1 MKIIKRILSVV
12 LAVAITLQCGNTA
25 FAEAASPRQEYSD
38 DGVLYTYNADGT
50 VTATIYTSPVVEER
64 KTTSNED
71 DRLEDHGDSYV
82 NTSENVTVTLEKTY
96 SDGDIL
102 VSLSDADT
110 AIAFYPETAAGAVP
124 VEPSGPV
131 EAETNEDLDSLSYEG
146 LPAEDDLGELAE
158 LPDEKQSAG
167 EDKSTEVTG
176 TDQQEEIEQ
185 QPATEVQTPDS
196 PDEKDDANELSA
208 VSRKHSIHLSP
219 LSVRRS
225 AAISTHYLA
234 SSTDSSELNEEDTP
248 DETPNPVETPTPTAI
263 PEPTEPLVQTATPV
277 SAETPEPTE
286 TPAPAESPAP
296 TNTPTPAENL
306 PERQEQTAPDTPK
319 VEVVS
324 PNCVKVLEPQAGL
337 EYSIN
342 NGLTWV
348 AIDNNGEVR
357 FENLAPETEYEVVAR
372 KMGIDT
378 FLPSPPSA
386 PAKVTT
392 PAETPEATPEP
403 TEAPLPTPEPTSTP
417 EPTPTPTPL
426 PSETPA
432 ATTEQQQQY
441 EPAAVYDSVNGV
453 GMGYANGTYAGVL
466 YPGAI
471 NEFTDIEFIPKGNG
485 VKETVIMRQYTTPE
499 MSYVLDFSGLSPVL
513 SGNSVLL
520 YDASGVK
527 SGEISAPYLLD
538 ANGAYNDNIVV
549 SLENIGGGY
558 RLTYKLDG
566 AWLQNAAFPVI
577 LDPSTYI
584 GKDDDGHSWNNMED
598 AYVTSAEPNR
608 NYGWTNWQLQ
618 CGNTSGEALCLFRPV
633 FPDSINNIAD
643 YILVKEVKLHTYVE
657 SVSGGNTYR
666 VYQLLGDWN
675 SQTVTYNNCPAYTAS
690 NSAPKYI
697 ASSGWYEWD
706 LTAAASTW
714 FNSLAQM
721 QAYGVLIRGESSGG
735 YLTFAS
741 SDPWINNAYYT
752 ITYYPVAQSNP
763 KDPNLRVTAYG
774 NALNSGTGY
783 LNLDW
788 GTVEGASNYYVG
800 IHNGKAYEYFYVNG
814 ATSWTTQGKGIWPTE
829 DEINSGRYLLHHDG
843 AGAEL
848 PTIPAFSYNNSGGA
862 LAGNL
867 NYSICV
873 VPANQYGQAPNPKY
887 FGVRTARLPDRL
899 PPSVPES
906 MDLENGIYTNADE
919 VTLLWTGMRDYNDT
933 ATSAVASLGTGCV
946 QISVDSTGDW
956 VDTDCSSGDG
966 STMLDISALD
976 EGYHVVYVRGKDSAG
991 NTGTAAPLQFCIDR
1005 TPPSAPEIA
1014 VVPSEWS
1021 NEASISLT
1029 WSGITD
1035 INELN
1040 RVEYAI
1046 DGAEY
1051 VSTGLNTAEY
1061 SGFIIDVSSLDDGE
1075 HTLSVRGVDLAG
1087 NEGEAAAAVFRR
1099 DTTAPVFDDAS
1110 VDPDSWTNKNEI
1122 SFGWTA
1128 LEDIHSGLKLVWY
1141 SVDDGEQLSL
1151 ETKKDLS
1158 TPLDISDLADGEHT
1172 ILLHFEDNV
1181 GNTREETLSLFRD
1194 VTKPELAILSPTDGS
1209 AVNGTVEVL
1218 GSVDDLSLDTWKL
1231 TATGEDGTAHL
1242 LKSGTDKKDAE
1253 LLGILN
1259 CALFADGEKVEL
1271 KLYAIDKAGN
1281 ENEVSGTVIVV
1292 DKSAKP
1298 ISGTVTITSPES
1310 NEQLKTPSMIGT
1322 YTTEYEQSETEGLLY
1337 IDGVYQGK
1345 TKNKTFPFDTI
1356 TYEENSVHS
1365 ISVLSRANDG
1375 TIQFSQGV
1383 SNYVLHSDA
1392 FEDDS
1397 FLSSHSGI
1405 AFDYSA
1411 SLDGAASGTLISQMI
1426 TPAFPVLSLRISVTE
1441 NKPAGTDIQYYY
1453 STDSGET
1460 WTSISPEMD
1469 VPMLSRPETV
1479 MIKAELTGDG
1489 ANSPILYGLTV
1500 QGVIETNPT
1509 RVIVK
1514 LLRSVEQ
1521 IELAST
1527 TVTKAITTLAETP
1540 ENAVD
1545 LGQYV
1550 DGQLKADTFTFDARP
1565 ITEKGSRKVVLTAH
1579 TDADVFHG
1587 TKAAA
1592 SVLLRE
1598 NVSESGTVESEE
1610 LKADGKLYAIRL
1622 EALYDG
1628 AMAFRY
1634 STDKETWYKLTP
1646 GAYVYLESPA
1656 DSVYLRAAGGT
1667 LRAWHLE
1674 GVTCSESRITV
1685 QIMQPLSNVTA
1696 ADWGEEAYKNEKL
1709 RYCDLSWTD
1718 ATPEDTTAA
1727 YTTQYEIYRNGE
1739 LIATTTDTR
1748 YRDNYYLAGARYE
1761 VRAVRTYSGY
1771 EPHTSDRTAA
1781 TRIVMKAP
1789 AYETEVKPELPEQ
1802 KQSEYLNKLYGGNYT
1817 FSGEAKAPVDDRALD
1832 MSLLGRNKLCANG
1845 FEPIN
1850 FNTGNFL
1857 LETVDYSLSDL
1868 GLAVLTLDRTY
1879 NSRSDAPNGPFGA
1892 KWSSTWTEHLRLY
1905 TEGDITYTQADG
1917 AEIVFTR
1924 RANGSYTGGE
1934 GRGLTLTAN
1943 GSEYRITNLDGEI
1956 HAFTGGGLLKYVQ
1969 FSDGNRITL
1978 RRDEDGLITALVLP
1992 SGKTLAVES
2001 DRSGHITSIETAA
2014 GTLRYTYRGNLLERF
2029 TDADGSEIRYAYD
2042 AQGRMTEWYDA
2053 SGVRQVRNTY
2063 DQKGRVTHQIDAGGG
2078 EYAVEYFDDHTV
2090 TTDADG
2096 NRSEIWFDAQKRTT
2110 KTVDANGGEISYT
2123 YNQHSNIIAITDAL
2137 GNTTRYEYDAFGN
2150 KVKETAPDGS
2160 SYSLQY
2166 DASNNLTQLT
2176 DQRGGV
2182 TRYEYDT
2189 HNRLV
2194 KQTNSDGGVIAYTY
2208 NDAGQVLTVTDPLG
2222 HVTAYEYDGVDL
2234 VRSTDPNGNVTSYT
2248 YDGQHRLTA
2257 TTDALGNTTAFAY
2270 DGQDNLTSVTF
2281 ADGTSFAYEY
2291 DKVGNLTAQTDAL
2304 GNVTRYEYDALRQLV
2319 KTIYPDGSESTST
2332 YDHSGNLIAAIDAL
2346 GSEATAA
2353 YDGRGRISTLTDALG
2368 NTTTYTYDLNGN
2380 LLSETLANGAET
2392 QYHYTPNS
2400 QLSSVTNAAGE
2411 QIFYT
2416 YDAAGNLLSV
2426 TAPDG
2431 GVTRYG
2437 YDAMGR
2443 LLSETDP
2450 NGATTTYAYDKAGRL
2465 ASKTDALGNTTTYT
2479 FDANGNLL
2487 TITDALGGVTSYTYD
2502 ALNRA
2507 VSMTDANGATTTYTY
2522 DAVGNLVSQTDA
2534 LGAVT
2539 TYAYDDNG
2547 SITGLTDALGGKSA
2561 MSYDELGN
2569 VIVVLQ
2575 KNSGT
2580 VNAAYDPLGH
2590 LLSET
2595 DALGNTTA
2603 YEYDANGK
2611 VTRITDALG
2620 QSAEIAYDE
2629 TGNVTRVGAPDGSE
2643 TSYAYDLAGRLLSET
2658 SATGAKTGYTYE
2670 SGRLTS
2676 TAVNGNETRFTYD
2689 LAGNITSVTDA
2700 EGRKVELS
2708 YDALGNLTAVTYPDG
2723 TQDSYEYDALSRLVK
2738 YTPREGDATAY
2749 TYNAMGDVLTVTV
2762 GNQTT
2767 SYEYDLLGRMT
2778 ATITADGARTEAV
2791 YDALGNTVKTTDALG
2806 NATSYAYTVDSLL
2819 KEIRYANGA
2828 TLTANYDLVGNL
2840 TAETDPE
2847 GNATAYEYDPVGRM
2861 TAVTD
2866 ALGNTTRYEYDAA
2879 DNLAKVT
2886 DALGHVTSYTYDA
2899 LGNLTS
2905 ETDALG
2911 NTVKYSYTTEGWLE
2925 TVTDAEGHVTRY
2937 TYDRTGN
2944 VLTADYAGEQTETNT
2959 YNELGLL
2966 TTVTTA
2972 EGDTLYQYDDASRL
2986 ISVTQPNGETVS
2998 YTYDSHGNRATMTYP
3013 NGKTV
3018 KYTYD
3023 DMNRLIAVKGIDGA
3037 TTKYSYDALGRRIA
3051 TDGVKE
3057 DTVYAYD
3064 EVGNLVSQTTT
3075 GAYDLALEYAYDLS
3089 GRMTQESR
3097 TENGATLE
3105 SVFTYDPLGQLTS
3118 FTRSDGQSETYTYD
3132 PVGNM
3137 TAKTQNGVS
3146 TAMRYNAANQLISS
3160 VSGTDKTTYTY
3171 DANGNLVRSENAGGA
3186 RSYAYNALN
3195 LLESFTREDGYTE
3208 NYSYNANRLLSEI
3221 RTNEDL
3227 TTTLTWDILYGD
3239 GVVISAAQNG
3249 QKTSYTYG
3257 LERISAKTGST
3268 RTEYV
3273 YDGRG
3278 SVAAE
3283 VSYNNAWYTFGG
3295 GLARK
3300 NVVSKSYSPF
3310 GELLTEQ
3317 TSGFGYNGEYYNAA
3331 TGMIYLRARFYE
3343 PEMNRFG
3350 QKDTLRGSIADGISL
3365 NRYLY
3370 CWNDPIDYIDPS
3382 GQLGILGAAGLIG
3395 AIAGGVTGAVSAV
3408 LDAHKTGQKVTVR
3421 NVLKGTAIGVASGMT
3436 AGVTAAATFAS
3447 TGSVK
3452 IAATAAG
3459 MAGGAV
3465 AGGLS
3470 SAINSIESGQSVG
3483 TVLKNTAL
3491 GAAHGAVRGGVTAM
3505 IGTSLGGSTAAY
3517 VGANALTG
3525 IADRYIT
3532 SRVSGNGIRESAK
3545 SAYDLKEIASD
3556 LILGMT
3562 AAVAAKGAQR
3572 AVTAIGS
3579 AIEGSKASRES
3590 TNNTS
3595 RTSKNVSNNSDS
3607 ITDELTSEET
3617 QNGTTRDINQPV
3629 PQPKNGGS
3637 ARIPTVESTQAG
3649 GQSVGC
3655 SRSESSTRAI
3665 YRAVGVDEYYDIM
3678 NTGRFRGADGSL
3690 AAKEFGN
3697 SFEETL
3703 DFANR
3708 SINTDKVAII
3718 KVTIPEDVY
3727 IRLNHMTL
3735 DAPIFKSGTP
3745 VVEPN
3750 MLDYFNEN
3758 IISIEHVY

>member
-1 MKIIKRILSVV
+1 MKMIKRILSVV
-12 LAVAITLQCGNTA
+12 LTVAITLQCGNTA
-25 FAEAASPRQEYSD
+25 FAETASPRQEYSD

-82 NTSENVTVTLEKTY
+82 NTSEDVTVTLEKTY
-96 SDGDIL
+96 SDGDNL

-124 VEPSGPV
+124 VEPSDPV
-131 EAETNEDLDSLSYEG
+131 EAETNKNLDSISGEG
-146 LPAEDDLGELAE
+146 FTDEDEPSERTE
-158 LPDEKQSAG
+158 LPDEKQSTG
-167 EDKSTEVTG
+167 EDKPTVVTG

-185 QPATEVQTPDS
+185 QPATEAQTPDS
-196 PDEKDDANELSA
+196 ADEKDGANELSA

-225 AAISTHYLA
+225 AVISTHYLA
-234 SSTDSSELNEEDTP
+234 SSIDSSELNEEDTP
-248 DETPNPVETPTPTAI
+248 DETPNPVETLTPTAI
-263 PEPTEPLVQTATPV
+263 PEPTEPPIQTATPV
-277 SAETPEPTE
+277 PTGTPEPTE
-286 TPAPAESPAP
+286 APAPTESPTP
-296 TNTPTPAENL
+296 TNTPTPTENL
-306 PERQEQTAPDTPK
+306 TERQEQTAPDTPK

-357 FENLAPETEYEVVAR
+357 FEKLVPETEYEVVAR
-372 KMGIDT
+372 KMGNDT
-378 FLPSPPSA
+378 FLPSPPST

-392 PAETPEATPEP
+392 PVEIPEATPEP
-403 TEAPLPTPEPTSTP
+403 TETPLPTPEPTSTP

-432 ATTEQQQQY
+432 AATEPQQQY

-558 RLTYKLDG
+558 RLTYKLDE

-675 SQTVTYNNCPAYTAS
+675 SQTVTYNSCPAYTAS

-697 ASSGWYEWD
+697 ASAGWYEWD

-721 QAYGVLIRGESSGG
+721 QAYGVLIRGERSGG

-741 SDPWINNAYYT
+741 SDPWTNNAYYT

-783 LNLDW
+783 LNLNW

-848 PTIPAFSYNNSGGA
+848 PTIPAFSYNNSGGT

-873 VPANQYGQAPNPKY
+873 IPANQYGQAPNPKY

-966 STMLDISALD
+966 STVLDISNLA

-1005 TPPSAPEIA
+1005 TPPTAPEIA
-1014 VVPSEWS
+1014 VVPSDWS

-1061 SGFIIDVSSLDDGE
+1061 SGFIIDVNSLDDGE

-1087 NEGEAAAAVFRR
+1087 NEGEAAAAAFKR

-1122 SFGWTA
+1122 SFGWTE
-1128 LEDIHSGLKLVWY
+1128 LEDIHSGLKLIWY

-1151 ETKKDLS
+1151 ETEKNLS

-1242 LKSGTDKKDAE
+1242 LKSGTNKKDAE

-1259 CALFADGEKVEL
+1259 CALFEDGEKVEL

-1310 NEQLKTPSMIGT
+1310 NEQLKTPSTTGA

-1345 TKNKTFPFDTI
+1345 TKNKSFPFDTI
-1356 TYEENSVHS
+1356 TYEENSAHS
-1365 ISVLSRANDG
+1365 ISVLSRADDG

-1411 SLDGAASGTLISQMI
+1411 SLDGAASGTLVSQAI

-1441 NKPAGTDIQYYY
+1441 SKPAGTDIQYYY

-1460 WTSISPEMD
+1460 WTSISPETD

-1479 MIKAELTGDG
+1479 TIKAELTGDG

-1509 RVIVK
+1509 RAIVK

-1521 IELAST
+1521 IELANT

-1540 ENAVD
+1540 KNAVS

-1550 DGQLKADTFTFDARP
+1550 DGQLKADTFIFDARP
-1565 ITEKGSRKVVLTAH
+1565 ITEKDSRKVVLTAH

-1592 SVLLRE
+1592 SILLRE

-1622 EALYDG
+1622 EALRDG
-1628 AMAFRY
+1628 DVAFRY

-1656 DSVYLRAAGGT
+1656 ESVYLRAAGGT
-1667 LRAWHLE
+1667 LRAWHVE
-1674 GVTCSESRITV
+1674 GVTCTESSVTVRI
-1685 QIMQPLSNVTA
+1685 MHPPENVTV
-1696 ADWGEEAYKNEKL
+1696 ADWGADYYGNEKL
-1709 RYCDLSWTD
+1709 RYYDLSWTD
-1718 ATPEDTTAA
+1718 PTPEDTSAA
-1727 YTTQYEIYRNGE
+1727 NTTVYEIYRNGE
-1739 LIATTTDTR
+1739 LIGSTADTR
-1748 YRDNYYLAGARYE
+1748 YTDTYYIANARYE
-1761 VRAVRTYSGY
+1761 VRAVRSYGGS
-1771 EPHTSDRTAA
+1771 EDHVSNRTAA
-1781 TRIVMKAP
+1781 EKTSMKAP
-1789 AYETEVKPELPEQ
+1789 ERLIGVSYTAEEQ
-1802 KQSEYLNKLYGGNYT
+1802 KQSEYLNRLYGGNYS
-1817 FSGEAKAPVDDRALD
+1817 FSNQAVAPVDDRALD
-1832 MSLLGRNKLCANG
+1832 KSLLGRNKLCANG

-1868 GLAVLTLDRTY
+1868 GLAALTLDRTY

-2001 DRSGHITSIETAA
+2001 DRSGHITSIETPA
-2014 GTLRYTYRGNLLERF
+2014 GTLRYSYRGNLLERF

-2053 SGVRQVRNTY
+2053 ANIRQVKNTY

-2123 YNQHSNIIAITDAL
+2123 YDQHSNIIAITDAL

-2182 TRYEYDT
+2182 TRYEYDA

-2194 KQTNSDGGVIAYTY
+2194 NQTNPDGGVIAYTY

-2222 HVTAYEYDGVDL
+2222 NVTAYEYDGVDL

-2248 YDGQHRLTA
+2248 YDDQHRLVS
-2257 TTDALGNTTAFAY
+2257 TTDALGNTTSFAY
-2270 DGQDNLTSVTF
+2270 DTQDNLTSVTF

-2291 DKVGNLTAQTDAL
+2291 DKVGNLTSQTDAL

-2319 KTIYPDGSESTST
+2319 KTTYPDGSEESST
-2332 YDHSGNLIAAIDAL
+2332 YNATGNAIGAVDAQGDGVTAEYDGMGNLI
-2346 GSEATAA
+2346 S
-2353 YDGRGRISTLTDALG
+2353 LTDEEG
-2368 NTTTYTYDLNGN
+2368 NTTLFSYDLNGN
-2380 LLSETLANGAET
+2380 LLSETLASGIET
-2392 QYHYTPNS
+2392 RYTYD
-2400 QLSSVTNAAGE
+2400 SVNRLVEIQSGDITAR
-2411 QIFYT
+2411 YT
-2416 YDAAGNLLSV
+2416 YDAAGNV
-2426 TAPDG
+2426 TSLRIGEDE
-2431 GVTRYG
+2431 TRYT
-2437 YDAMGR
+2437 YDCMGR
-2443 LLSETDP
+2443 LTSETNP
-2450 NGATTTYAYDKAGRL
+2450 EGYAVRYWYDLAGRVIRMEENGL
-2465 ASKTDALGNTTTYT
+2465 DTSST

-2487 TITDALGGVTSYTYD
+2487 TVQERGSRTPTYRYEYN
-2502 ALNRA
+2502 ALN
-2507 VSMTDANGATTTYTY
+2507 
-2522 DAVGNLVSQTDA
+2522 Q
-2534 LGAVT
+2534 
-2539 TYAYDDNG
+2539 
-2547 SITGLTDALGGKSA
+2547 
-2561 MSYDELGN
+2561 
-2569 VIVVLQ
+2569 
-2575 KNSGT
+2575 
-2580 VNAAYDPLGH
+2580 
-2590 LLSET
+2590 
-2595 DALGNTTA
+2595 
-2603 YEYDANGK
+2603 
-2611 VTRITDALG
+2611 
-2620 QSAEIAYDE
+2620 
-2629 TGNVTRVGAPDGSE
+2629 
-2643 TSYAYDLAGRLLSET
+2643 
-2658 SATGAKTGYTYE
+2658 
-2670 SGRLTS
+2670 
-2676 TAVNGNETRFTYD
+2676 
-2689 LAGNITSVTDA
+2689 
-2700 EGRKVELS
+2700 
-2708 YDALGNLTAVTYPDG
+2708 LTAVYYADG
-2723 TQDSYEYDALSRLVK
+2723 AISR
-2738 YTPREGDATAY
+2738 Y
-2749 TYNAMGDVLTVTV
+2749 TYNAQGEEIANEYIDPPLNPYGMAGPSAHGYVPRLRIDISSGGQSTIGKATSLLEKAKQVEKEAAAAATRATYSAPGSLAATQAKAAQQSASLAVSRVQSTYDEIGEYSISGIISDWIDAISSGVQTAVSLCKDACAYADQAAVIGRNSPTSAVPNPRSSQYAQSPSVQSPTRGNWACSLWDSVKRGMMANIQQQQFENTV
-2762 GNQTT
+2762 GANAF
-2767 SYEYDLLGRMT
+2767 LGAVNAFVRN
-2778 ATITADGARTEAV
+2778 AIGKWNSTADSIN
-2791 YDALGNTVKTTDALG
+2791 YLVKKSPIPAG
-2806 NATSYAYTVDSLL
+2806 KVD
-2819 KEIRYANGA
+2819 KIGDE
-2828 TLTANYDLVGNL
+2828 
-2840 TAETDPE
+2840 
-2847 GNATAYEYDPVGRM
+2847 
-2861 TAVTD
+2861 
-2866 ALGNTTRYEYDAA
+2866 
-2879 DNLAKVT
+2879 
-2886 DALGHVTSYTYDA
+2886 
-2899 LGNLTS
+2899 
-2905 ETDALG
+2905 
-2911 NTVKYSYTTEGWLE
+2911 WLY
-2925 TVTDAEGHVTRY
+2925 R
-2937 TYDRTGN
+2937 
-2944 VLTADYAGEQTETNT
+2944 
-2959 YNELGLL
+2959 
-2966 TTVTTA
+2966 
-2972 EGDTLYQYDDASRL
+2972 
-2986 ISVTQPNGETVS
+2986 
-2998 YTYDSHGNRATMTYP
+2998 
-3013 NGKTV
+3013 
-3018 KYTYD
+3018 
-3023 DMNRLIAVKGIDGA
+3023 
-3037 TTKYSYDALGRRIA
+3037 
-3051 TDGVKE
+3051 
-3057 DTVYAYD
+3057 
-3064 EVGNLVSQTTT
+3064 
-3075 GAYDLALEYAYDLS
+3075 
-3089 GRMTQESR
+3089 
-3097 TENGATLE
+3097 
-3105 SVFTYDPLGQLTS
+3105 
-3118 FTRSDGQSETYTYD
+3118 
-3132 PVGNM
+3132 
-3137 TAKTQNGVS
+3137 
-3146 TAMRYNAANQLISS
+3146 
-3160 VSGTDKTTYTY
+3160 
-3171 DANGNLVRSENAGGA
+3171 
-3186 RSYAYNALN
+3186 
-3195 LLESFTREDGYTE
+3195 LESFTRSLSTDDVTYDAGQ
-3208 NYSYNANRLLSEI
+3208 LL
-3221 RTNEDL
+3221 
-3227 TTTLTWDILYGD
+3227 GD
-3239 GVVISAAQNG
+3239 VGTVVVD
-3249 QKTSYTYG
+3249 Y
-3257 LERISAKTGST
+3257 
-3268 RTEYV
+3268 
-3273 YDGRG
+3273 
-3278 SVAAE
+3278 
-3283 VSYNNAWYTFGG
+3283 
-3295 GLARK
+3295 
-3300 NVVSKSYSPF
+3300 
-3310 GELLTEQ
+3310 LLL
-3317 TSGFGYNGEYYNAA
+3317 
-3331 TGMIYLRARFYE
+3331 I
-3343 PEMNRFG
+3343 
-3350 QKDTLRGSIADGISL
+3350 KGISL
-3365 NRYLY
+3365 LDKAVGKIGQGIKGITDYLY
-3370 CWNDPIDYIDPS
+3370 LSN
-3382 GQLGILGAAGLIG
+3382 
-3395 AIAGGVTGAVSAV
+3395 
-3408 LDAHKTGQKVTVR
+3408 
-3421 NVLKGTAIGVASGMT
+3421 GMP
-3436 AGVTAAATFAS
+3436 AAAD
-3447 TGSVK
+3447 
-3452 IAATAAG
+3452 
-3459 MAGGAV
+3459 
-3465 AGGLS
+3465 
-3470 SAINSIESGQSVG
+3470 
-3483 TVLKNTAL
+3483 
-3491 GAAHGAVRGGVTAM
+3491 GV
-3505 IGTSLGGSTAAY
+3505 I
-3517 VGANALTG
+3517 
-3525 IADRYIT
+3525 
-3532 SRVSGNGIRESAK
+3532 
-3545 SAYDLKEIASD
+3545 
-3556 LILGMT
+3556 
-3562 AAVAAKGAQR
+3562 
-3572 AVTAIGS
+3572 
-3579 AIEGSKASRES
+3579 AIEGAKAITIRGSLKSALASAGDILFNYSAFE
-3590 TNNTS
+3590 NDWDKLKEDWEEAENEGG
-3595 RTSKNVSNNSDS
+3595 NS
-3607 ITDELTSEET
+3607 ET
-3617 QNGTTRDINQPV
+3617 QLDSSPQAYDKSDLDHLQNTEHFRDSAVEHIFEGSETGGYHYEGIEGSRGKVISGTESAPNEYGVYEAQVEIDGVIKRGNSGKSTFFPRDMSPQEVVDAINE
-3629 PQPKNGGS
+3629 
-3637 ARIPTVESTQAG
+3637 AY
-3649 GQSVGC
+3649 
-3655 SRSESSTRAI
+3655 STRSFVAGNRFI
-3665 YRAVGVDEYYDIM
+3665 GSTT
-3678 NTGRFRGADGSL
+3678 TGMQIQMYLDGT
-3690 AAKEFGN
+3690 GN
-3697 SFEETL
+3697 IVSAFPL
-3703 DFANR
+3703 
-3708 SINTDKVAII
+3708 
-3718 KVTIPEDVY
+3718 Y
-3727 IRLNHMTL
+3727 
-3735 DAPIFKSGTP
+3735 
-3745 VVEPN
+3745 
-3750 MLDYFNEN
+3750 
-3758 IISIEHVY
+3758 

>member
-12 LAVAITLQCGNTA
+12 LAAAITLQCGNTA
-25 FAEAASPRQEYSD
+25 FAEAPSPRQEYSD

-64 KTTSNED
+64 KTTSSED

-82 NTSENVTVTLEKTY
+82 NTSEDVTVTLEKTY

-158 LPDEKQSAG
+158 LPDEKQSTG
-167 EDKSTEVTG
+167 EIEPTEDTE

-196 PDEKDDANELSA
+196 SDEKDDANELSA

-263 PEPTEPLVQTATPV
+263 PEPTEPPVQTATPV

-296 TNTPTPAENL
+296 TNTPTPTENL
-306 PERQEQTAPDTPK
+306 TERQEQTAPDTPK

-348 AIDNNGEVR
+348 AIDDNGEVR
-357 FENLAPETEYEVVAR
+357 FENLVPETEYEVVAR
-372 KMGIDT
+372 KMGNDT

-403 TEAPLPTPEPTSTP
+403 IETPLPTPEPTSTP

-426 PSETPA
+426 PSETT
-432 ATTEQQQQY
+432 ATTEPQQQY

-471 NEFTDIEFIPKGNG
+471 NEFTDIKFIPKGNG

-558 RLTYKLDG
+558 RLTYKLDE

-618 CGNTSGEALCLFRPV
+618 CGNTSGEAICLFRPV

-690 NSAPKYI
+690 NSAPNYI
-697 ASSGWYEWD
+697 ASAGWYEWD

-721 QAYGVLIRGESSGG
+721 QAYGILIRGERSGG

-741 SDPWINNAYYT
+741 SDPWTNNAYYT

-783 LNLDW
+783 LNLNW

-843 AGAEL
+843 AGTEL
-848 PTIPAFSYNNSGGA
+848 PTIPAFSYNNSGGT

-873 VPANQYGQAPNPKY
+873 IPANQYGQAPNPKY

-1014 VVPSEWS
+1014 VVPSDWS

-1061 SGFIIDVSSLDDGE
+1061 SGFIIDVNSLDDGE
-1075 HTLSVRGVDLAG
+1075 HTLSVRGVDQAG

-1110 VDPDSWTNKNEI
+1110 VDPDSWTNKDEI
-1122 SFGWTA
+1122 SFGWTE

-1151 ETKKDLS
+1151 ETEKNLS

-1231 TATGEDGTAHL
+1231 TATGEDGIAHL
-1242 LKSGTDKKDAE
+1242 LKSGSEKKDAE

-1310 NEQLKTPSMIGT
+1310 NEQLKTPSTTGT

-1345 TKNKTFPFDTI
+1345 TKNKSFPFDTI
-1356 TYEENSVHS
+1356 TYEENSAHS
-1365 ISVLSRANDG
+1365 ISVLSRADDG

-1411 SLDGAASGTLISQMI
+1411 SLDGAASGTLISQTI

-1441 NKPAGTDIQYYY
+1441 SKPAGTDIQYYY

-1460 WTSISPEMD
+1460 WTSILPETD

-1479 MIKAELTGDG
+1479 MVKAELTGDG
-1489 ANSPILYGLTV
+1489 ANSPILYGLSV

-1514 LLRSVEQ
+1514 LLRPVEQ
-1521 IELAST
+1521 IELANT
-1527 TVTKAITTLAETP
+1527 TVTQAITTLAETP
-1540 ENAVD
+1540 ENAVS

-1550 DGQLKADTFTFDARP
+1550 DGQLKSDTFIFDARP
-1565 ITEKGSRKVVLTAH
+1565 IAEKDSRKVVLTAH

-1587 TKAAA
+1587 TKAEA

-1598 NVSESGTVESEE
+1598 NVSESGTVNSGE

-1656 DSVYLRAAGGT
+1656 ESVYLRAAGGT

-1727 YTTQYEIYRNGE
+1727 YTAQYEIYRNGQ

-1781 TRIVMKAP
+1781 TRVVMKAP

-1857 LETVDYSLSDL
+1857 LETADYSLSDL

-1969 FSDGNRITL
+1969 FSDGNRIML

-2001 DRSGHITSIETAA
+2001 DRSGHITSIETPA
-2014 GTLRYTYRGNLLERF
+2014 GTLRYAYRGNLLVKF
-2029 TDADGSEIRYAYD
+2029 TDTDGSEIRYTYD

-2053 SGVRQVRNTY
+2053 ANVRQVKNTY
-2063 DQKGRVTHQIDAGGG
+2063 DKQNRVTHQIDAGGG
-2078 EYAVEYFDDHTV
+2078 EYGVEYFDDHTV

-2123 YNQHSNIIAITDAL
+2123 YDQNSNIIAITDAL

-2166 DASNNLTQLT
+2166 DANNNLIQLT

-2182 TRYEYDT
+2182 TRYEYDA

-2194 KQTNSDGGVIAYTY
+2194 RQTNSDGGVIAYTY
-2208 NDAGQVLTVTDPLG
+2208 NDAGQVLSVTDPLG

-2234 VRSTDPNGNVTSYT
+2234 VRSTDPNGNATSYA
-2248 YDGQHRLTA
+2248 YDEQHRLVS
-2257 TTDALGNTTAFAY
+2257 TTDALGNTTSFAY
-2270 DGQDNLTSVTF
+2270 DERDNLTSVTF
-2281 ADGTSFAYEY
+2281 ADGTSFSYEY
-2291 DKVGNLTAQTDAL
+2291 DKVGDLISQTDAL
-2304 GNVTRYEYDALRQLV
+2304 GNVTRFEYDALRQLV
-2319 KTIYPDGSESTST
+2319 KTVYPDGSESTSS
-2332 YDHSGNLIAAIDAL
+2332 YDHSGNIVSAVDAL
-2346 GSEATAA
+2346 GGEAAAA
-2353 YDGRGRISTLTDALG
+2353 YDGRGKLLTLTDALG
-2368 NTTTYTYDLNGN
+2368 NTTSYAYDLGGN
-2380 LLSETLANGAET
+2380 LLSETLANGAKT
-2392 QYHYTPNS
+2392 QYSYTPTG
-2400 QLSSVTNAAGE
+2400 QLASVTNAAGE

-2431 GVTRYG
+2431 GVTKYG

-2443 LLSETDP
+2443 LISETDP
-2450 NGATTTYAYDKAGRL
+2450 NGAATTYAYDKAGQL
-2465 ASKTDALGNTTTYT
+2465 VSKRDALGSVTAYAY
-2479 FDANGNLL
+2479 DPNGNLL
-2487 TITDALGGVTSYTYD
+2487 TITDALGGVTRYAYD
-2502 ALNRA
+2502 ALNR
-2507 VSMTDANGATTTYTY
+2507 VISMTDANGATTSYAY
-2522 DAVGNLVSQTDA
+2522 DAVGNLVTQTDA
-2534 LGAVT
+2534 LGNVT
-2539 TYAYDDNG
+2539 TYAYDGNG
-2547 SITGLTDALGGKSA
+2547 SITGLTDALGGKST
-2561 MSYDELGN
+2561 MTYDALGN
-2569 VIVVLQ
+2569 VISVLQ

-2580 VNAAYDPLGH
+2580 VSAEYDPLGH
-2590 LLSET
+2590 LLKET
-2595 DALGNTTA
+2595 DALGNATG
-2603 YEYDANGK
+2603 YEYDLLGR
-2611 VTRITDALG
+2611 VTKITDALG
-2620 QSAEIAYDE
+2620 QSAAISYDE
-2629 TGNVTRVGAPDGSE
+2629 TGSVTRIDAPDGSS
-2643 TSYAYDLAGRLLSET
+2643 TGYAYDLAGRLTTET
-2658 SATGAKTGYTYE
+2658 AANGAKTLYDYD
-2670 SGRLTS
+2670 SGRLVS
-2676 TAVNGNETRFTYD
+2676 TTVNGSKTAYTYD

-2700 EGRKVELS
+2700 EGRKLGLR
-2708 YDALGNLTAVTYPDG
+2708 YDALGNLTGILYPDG

-2738 YTPREGDATAY
+2738 YTPRLGDATEY
-2749 TYNAMGDVLTVTV
+2749 VYNAMGDVISVTV
-2762 GNQTT
+2762 GGQTT
-2767 SYEYDLLGRMT
+2767 GYEYDLLGRTT
-2778 ATITADGARTEAV
+2778 AVITADGARTEV
-2791 YDALGNTVKTTDALG
+2791 EYDALGNTVKTVDALG
-2806 NATSYAYTVDSLL
+2806 NATSYGYTVDSLL
-2819 KEIRYANGA
+2819 REIRYANGA
-2828 TLTANYDLVGNL
+2828 TLTAKYDLAGNMIS
-2840 TAETDPE
+2840 ETDPE
-2847 GNATAYEYDPVGRM
+2847 GHTTAYEYDPVGRM

-2866 ALGNTTRYEYDAA
+2866 ALGNTTRYDYDAA
-2879 DNLAKVT
+2879 DNLTRVT

-2911 NTVKYSYTTEGWLE
+2911 NTVKYSYTPEGWLE

-2937 TYDRTGN
+2937 SYDKTGN
-2944 VLTADYAGEQTETNT
+2944 VLLADYAGEQTETNT

-2986 ISVTQPNGETVS
+2986 LSVTQPNGETVS

-3018 KYTYD
+3018 KYSYD
-3023 DMNRLIAVKGIDGA
+3023 DMNRLIAVKGVDGE
-3037 TTKYSYDALGRRIA
+3037 TTKYEYDALGRRIA
-3051 TDGVKE
+3051 TDGAKE
-3057 DTVYAYD
+3057 DTVYTYD

-3089 GRMTQESR
+3089 GRMTSESR
-3097 TENGATLE
+3097 TENGATLT
-3105 SVFTYDPLGQLTS
+3105 SSYIYDALGQLTS
-3118 FTRSDGQSETYTYD
+3118 FTRSDGQRESYTYD

-3146 TAMRYNAANQLISS
+3146 TAMRYNAANQLIQS
-3160 VSGTDKTTYTY
+3160 VTGNDTTKYTY

-3195 LLESFTREDGYTE
+3195 LLQSFTREDGYTE
-3208 NYSYNANRLLSEI
+3208 TYSYNANRLLSEI
-3221 RTNEDL
+3221 RTSEDL

-3249 QKTSYTYG
+3249 QTTNYTYG

-3331 TGMIYLRARFYE
+3331 TGMIYLRARFYA

-3370 CWNDPIDYIDPS
+3370 CQSDPVNFADYNGLQMVNVCVADGGGGGRDNSRYARTTASSTTASNQPPTFQEYLAQNNYDPFNPLSRLSTTGNSFNGRSSTQLPTFDEYISSRNNGSFLPSRNLPTVQNITGGRGYSCGNSNTANRQTTTNPTNIIPIYGVQNTGRLMWLKEDYNFIGFGVQLDGSLSIGGLS
-3382 GQLGILGAAGLIG
+3382 GDLGLEAIVYWGTQEAKKLGRP
-3395 AIAGGVTGAVSAV
+3395 VVAVY
-3408 LDAHKTGQKVTVR
+3408 GY
-3421 NVLKGTAIGVASGMT
+3421 G
-3436 AGVTAAATFAS
+3436 
-3447 TGSVK
+3447 
-3452 IAATAAG
+3452 
-3459 MAGGAV
+3459 GGAV
-3465 AGGLS
+3465 DFMTVSEDIINIADLLADSVELLKVDGA
-3470 SAINSIESGQSVG
+3470 SALEAALMTGEHSPSAALTFSIFPVFGSERFDDTTDYTNKFDTFSVG
-3483 TVLKNTAL
+3483 VSKAR
-3491 GAAHGAVRGGVTAM
+3491 GAVAWSETCFTVGGGYSFVGGNTRFSVAYGEAYYVQLWSTERGFEV
-3505 IGTSLGGSTAAY
+3505 
-3517 VGANALTG
+3517 
-3525 IADRYIT
+3525 IT
-3532 SRVSGNGIRESAK
+3532 H
-3545 SAYDLKEIASD
+3545 
-3556 LILGMT
+3556 
-3562 AAVAAKGAQR
+3562 
-3572 AVTAIGS
+3572 
-3579 AIEGSKASRES
+3579 
-3590 TNNTS
+3590 
-3595 RTSKNVSNNSDS
+3595 
-3607 ITDELTSEET
+3607 
-3617 QNGTTRDINQPV
+3617 PV
-3629 PQPKNGGS
+3629 
-3637 ARIPTVESTQAG
+3637 E
-3649 GQSVGC
+3649 
-3655 SRSESSTRAI
+3655 
-3665 YRAVGVDEYYDIM
+3665 
-3678 NTGRFRGADGSL
+3678 
-3690 AAKEFGN
+3690 
-3697 SFEETL
+3697 
-3703 DFANR
+3703 
-3708 SINTDKVAII
+3708 
-3718 KVTIPEDVY
+3718 
-3727 IRLNHMTL
+3727 
-3735 DAPIFKSGTP
+3735 
-3745 VVEPN
+3745 
-3750 MLDYFNEN
+3750 
-3758 IISIEHVY
+3758 

>member
-1 MKIIKRILSVV
+1 MKMIKRILSVV

-82 NTSENVTVTLEKTY
+82 NTSEDVTVTLEKTY

-124 VEPSGPV
+124 VEPSDPG
-131 EAETNEDLDSLSYEG
+131 EAEANENLDSVSGEG
-146 LPAEDDLGELAE
+146 LPVEDEPSELTE
-158 LPDEKQSAG
+158 LPDEKQSAE
-167 EDKSTEVTG
+167 EDENNEVTG

-185 QPATEVQTPDS
+185 QPATEAQTPDS

-208 VSRKHSIHLSP
+208 VSRKHSINLSP
-219 LSVRRS
+219 LSARRS

-263 PEPTEPLVQTATPV
+263 PEPTEPPIQTANPV
-277 SAETPEPTE
+277 PTETPEPTE
-286 TPAPAESPAP
+286 TPAPAESPTP

-306 PERQEQTAPDTPK
+306 TERQEQTAPDTPK

-324 PNCVKVLEPQAGL
+324 PSCVKVLEPQAGL

-348 AIDNNGEVR
+348 AIDDNGEVR

-441 EPAAVYDSVNGV
+441 EPATVYDSVNGV
-453 GMGYANGTYAGVL
+453 GMGYADGTYAGVL

-558 RLTYKLDG
+558 RLTYKLDEV
-566 AWLQNAAFPVI
+566 WLQNAAFPVI

-697 ASSGWYEWD
+697 ASAGWYEWD

-721 QAYGVLIRGESSGG
+721 QAYGVLIRGERSGG

-741 SDPWINNAYYT
+741 SDPWTNNAYYT

-763 KDPNLRVTAYG
+763 KDPNLKVTAYG

-783 LNLDW
+783 LDLNW
-788 GTVEGASNYYVG
+788 STIEGASNYYVG

-873 VPANQYGQAPNPKY
+873 VPANQFGQAPNPKY

-899 PPSVPES
+899 PPSVPER

-956 VDTDCSSGDG
+956 VDTDCASGDG
-966 STMLDISALD
+966 STVLDISALD

-1005 TPPSAPEIA
+1005 TPPTAPEIA
-1014 VVPSEWS
+1014 VVPSDWS

-1122 SFGWTA
+1122 SFGWTE

-1151 ETKKDLS
+1151 ETEKNLS
-1158 TPLDISDLADGEHT
+1158 TLLDVSNLADGEHT

-1310 NEQLKTPSMIGT
+1310 NEQLKTPSTTGA

-1345 TKNKTFPFDTI
+1345 TKNKSFPFDTI
-1356 TYEENSVHS
+1356 TYEENSAHS
-1365 ISVLSRANDG
+1365 ISVLSRADDG

-1411 SLDGAASGTLISQMI
+1411 SLDGAASGTLISQTI

-1460 WTSISPEMD
+1460 WTSISPETD

-1514 LLRSVEQ
+1514 LLRPVEQ

-1550 DGQLKADTFTFDARP
+1550 DGQLKADTFIFDARP
-1565 ITEKGSRKVVLTAH
+1565 IAEKDSRKVVLTAH

-1628 AMAFRY
+1628 AMAFLY

-1646 GAYVYLESPA
+1646 GAYVYLETPA
-1656 DSVYLRAAGGT
+1656 ESVYLRAAGGT

-1674 GVTCSESRITV
+1674 GVTCAESRITV

-1832 MSLLGRNKLCANG
+1832 ISLLGRNKLCANG

-1857 LETVDYSLSDL
+1857 LETVDYSLADL
-1868 GLAVLTLDRTY
+1868 GLAALTLDRTY

-1978 RRDEDGLITALVLP
+1978 RRNEDGLITALVLP

-2001 DRSGHITSIETAA
+2001 DRSGHITSIETPA
-2014 GTLRYTYRGNLLERF
+2014 GTLRYAYRGNLLVKF
-2029 TDADGSEIRYAYD
+2029 TDTDGSEIRYTYD

-2123 YNQHSNIIAITDAL
+2123 YDQNSNIIAITDAL

-2166 DASNNLTQLT
+2166 DANNNLTQLT

-2182 TRYEYDT
+2182 TRYEYDA

-2194 KQTNSDGGVIAYTY
+2194 RQTNPDGGVIAYTY

-2234 VRSTDPNGNVTSYT
+2234 ARSTDPNGNVTSYA
-2248 YDGQHRLTA
+2248 YDGQHRLIA

-2270 DGQDNLTSVTF
+2270 DGQDNLISVTF

-2319 KTIYPDGSESTST
+2319 KTIYPDGSEESST
-2332 YDHSGNLIAAIDAL
+2332 YDATGNVIGAVDVQGDGVTAEYDGMGNLI
-2346 GSEATAA
+2346 S
-2353 YDGRGRISTLTDALG
+2353 LTDEEG
-2368 NTTTYTYDLNGN
+2368 NITLFSYDLNGN
-2380 LLSETLANGAET
+2380 LLSETLASGIET
-2392 QYHYTPNS
+2392 RYTYD
-2400 QLSSVTNAAGE
+2400 SVNRLVEIQSGDTTSR
-2411 QIFYT
+2411 YT
-2416 YDAAGNLLSV
+2416 YDAAGNV
-2426 TAPDG
+2426 TSLRIGEDE
-2431 GVTRYG
+2431 TRYT
-2437 YDAMGR
+2437 YDCMGR
-2443 LLSETDP
+2443 LTSETNPD
-2450 NGATTTYAYDKAGRL
+2450 GYAVRYWYDLAGRVIRMEENGL
-2465 ASKTDALGNTTTYT
+2465 ETSST

-2487 TITDALGGVTSYTYD
+2487 TIQERGSRTPTYRYEYN
-2502 ALNRA
+2502 ALN
-2507 VSMTDANGATTTYTY
+2507 
-2522 DAVGNLVSQTDA
+2522 Q
-2534 LGAVT
+2534 
-2539 TYAYDDNG
+2539 
-2547 SITGLTDALGGKSA
+2547 
-2561 MSYDELGN
+2561 
-2569 VIVVLQ
+2569 
-2575 KNSGT
+2575 
-2580 VNAAYDPLGH
+2580 
-2590 LLSET
+2590 
-2595 DALGNTTA
+2595 
-2603 YEYDANGK
+2603 
-2611 VTRITDALG
+2611 
-2620 QSAEIAYDE
+2620 
-2629 TGNVTRVGAPDGSE
+2629 
-2643 TSYAYDLAGRLLSET
+2643 
-2658 SATGAKTGYTYE
+2658 
-2670 SGRLTS
+2670 
-2676 TAVNGNETRFTYD
+2676 
-2689 LAGNITSVTDA
+2689 
-2700 EGRKVELS
+2700 
-2708 YDALGNLTAVTYPDG
+2708 LTAVYYADG
-2723 TQDSYEYDALSRLVK
+2723 AISR
-2738 YTPREGDATAY
+2738 Y
-2749 TYNAMGDVLTVTV
+2749 TYNAQGEEIA
-2762 GNQTT
+2762 N
-2767 SYEYDLLGRMT
+2767 EYIDPPLNPHGM
-2778 ATITADGARTEAV
+2778 ADGAQYHAPERNRIIGIDDGGTGGEQSRIIEAV
-2791 YDALGNTVKTTDALG
+2791 RKLKAAQKAEQEAQAAAERAQRSAPGSLASTQAKVAQQQTSL
-2806 NATSYAYTVDSLL
+2806 ATAQMQKTVD
-2819 KEIRYANGA
+2819 
-2828 TLTANYDLVGNL
+2828 
-2840 TAETDPE
+2840 
-2847 GNATAYEYDPVGRM
+2847 
-2861 TAVTD
+2861 
-2866 ALGNTTRYEYDAA
+2866 
-2879 DNLAKVT
+2879 
-2886 DALGHVTSYTYDA
+2886 
-2899 LGNLTS
+2899 
-2905 ETDALG
+2905 
-2911 NTVKYSYTTEGWLE
+2911 
-2925 TVTDAEGHVTRY
+2925 
-2937 TYDRTGN
+2937 
-2944 VLTADYAGEQTETNT
+2944 
-2959 YNELGLL
+2959 
-2966 TTVTTA
+2966 
-2972 EGDTLYQYDDASRL
+2972 
-2986 ISVTQPNGETVS
+2986 
-2998 YTYDSHGNRATMTYP
+2998 
-3013 NGKTV
+3013 
-3018 KYTYD
+3018 
-3023 DMNRLIAVKGIDGA
+3023 
-3037 TTKYSYDALGRRIA
+3037 
-3051 TDGVKE
+3051 
-3057 DTVYAYD
+3057 
-3064 EVGNLVSQTTT
+3064 
-3075 GAYDLALEYAYDLS
+3075 
-3089 GRMTQESR
+3089 
-3097 TENGATLE
+3097 
-3105 SVFTYDPLGQLTS
+3105 
-3118 FTRSDGQSETYTYD
+3118 
-3132 PVGNM
+3132 
-3137 TAKTQNGVS
+3137 
-3146 TAMRYNAANQLISS
+3146 AM
-3160 VSGTDKTTYTY
+3160 
-3171 DANGNLVRSENAGGA
+3171 
-3186 RSYAYNALN
+3186 
-3195 LLESFTREDGYTE
+3195 
-3208 NYSYNANRLLSEI
+3208 
-3221 RTNEDL
+3221 
-3227 TTTLTWDILYGD
+3227 
-3239 GVVISAAQNG
+3239 
-3249 QKTSYTYG
+3249 
-3257 LERISAKTGST
+3257 
-3268 RTEYV
+3268 
-3273 YDGRG
+3273 
-3278 SVAAE
+3278 
-3283 VSYNNAWYTFGG
+3283 
-3295 GLARK
+3295 
-3300 NVVSKSYSPF
+3300 
-3310 GELLTEQ
+3310 
-3317 TSGFGYNGEYYNAA
+3317 
-3331 TGMIYLRARFYE
+3331 
-3343 PEMNRFG
+3343 
-3350 QKDTLRGSIADGISL
+3350 
-3365 NRYLY
+3365 
-3370 CWNDPIDYIDPS
+3370 
-3382 GQLGILGAAGLIG
+3382 
-3395 AIAGGVTGAVSAV
+3395 
-3408 LDAHKTGQKVTVR
+3408 
-3421 NVLKGTAIGVASGMT
+3421 
-3436 AGVTAAATFAS
+3436 S
-3447 TGSVK
+3447 TGG
-3452 IAATAAG
+3452 IAA
-3459 MAGGAV
+3459 GAV
-3465 AGGLS
+3465 AGIQTGLAIAQS
-3470 SAINSIESGQSVG
+3470 ASKTARAAANTAAAIGRNTPSAVVLNPRNSATAQSPTVHSPTGGIFSCGFTLPDVSEYEGMSLWQIISYTFSSNNEFLLSMGAIAFADGPEPGPADAVSAIGAVGSSFLFLVWAIHIYETVALEERKPTIFVDPLPDLHLPSIEIFPRGENEKGFDLLPEPIPQEGQGLHTTPPMVPEETDESI
-3483 TVLKNTAL
+3483 
-3491 GAAHGAVRGGVTAM
+3491 VTAND
-3505 IGTSLGGSTAAY
+3505 IIDTWGNPNTLNDHFLRHGGDFNSPNEEAYAEQAHEFYQNRANYQVKIAEDGT
-3517 VGANALTG
+3517 
-3525 IADRYIT
+3525 I
-3532 SRVSGNGIRESAK
+3532 RV
-3545 SAYDLKEIASD
+3545 YDS
-3556 LILGMT
+3556 
-3562 AAVAAKGAQR
+3562 
-3572 AVTAIGS
+3572 
-3579 AIEGSKASRES
+3579 S
-3590 TNNTS
+3590 TNTFGSYNA
-3595 RTSKNVSNNSDS
+3595 D
-3607 ITDELTSEET
+3607 
-3617 QNGTTRDINQPV
+3617 GTTRTFFKP
-3629 PQPKNGGS
+3629 S
-3637 ARIPTVESTQAG
+3637 G
-3649 GQSVGC
+3649 GQ
-3655 SRSESSTRAI
+3655 
-3665 YRAVGVDEYYDIM
+3665 
-3678 NTGRFRGADGSL
+3678 
-3690 AAKEFGN
+3690 
-3697 SFEETL
+3697 
-3703 DFANR
+3703 
-3708 SINTDKVAII
+3708 
-3718 KVTIPEDVY
+3718 
-3727 IRLNHMTL
+3727 
-3735 DAPIFKSGTP
+3735 
-3745 VVEPN
+3745 
-3750 MLDYFNEN
+3750 DYFDRQPG
-3758 IISIEHVY
+3758 S